1 MTIFDISSPMTL
13 LLMLI
18 ATGLLIFL
26 SQELKKSYIVAIPLF
41 FYLILLIVHVV
52 QLVTLPGEY
61 SYMIK
66 TLSYCLAIDFIFIL
80 VSFFAY
86 LWVDDMEAKKLGKK
100 SIDNSLD
107 WFWKNV

>member
-1 MTIFDISSPMTL
+1 MTVFDISSPMTL

-41 FYLILLIVHVV
+41 FYLILLIIHVV

-61 SYMIK
+61 SYMIQ

-86 LWVDDMEAKKLGKK
+86 LWVDDLEAKKLGKK

>member
-1 MTIFDISSPMTL
+1 MTVFDISSSMTL

-41 FYLILLIVHVV
+41 FYLVLLIIHVV

-61 SYMIK
+61 SYMIQ

-86 LWVDDMEAKKLGKK
+86 LWVDDLEAKKLGKK